1 MSKQQALDLMC
12 HASNFRLN
20 EKDASVCYVLSL
32 QTCAQ
37 LIKNSHSCID
47 HISFIEFLEMIA
59 RFSDVYMADSADM
72 PLFKKVD
79 YVLDEWLSLAKYTR

>member
-1 MSKQQALDLMC
+1 MTKQQALDLMC
-12 HASNFRLN
+12 HASNFRLT
-20 EKDASVCYVLSL
+20 EKDSSVCYVLSL

-59 RFSDVYMADSADM
+59 RFADVYMADTADM
-72 PLFKKVD
+72 PLFKKID